1 MEKESMVIDMFQ
13 FQNKEFSQLTKRLK
27 LDIIWENKFID
38 TKEESQEYIILLRIV
53 CRQPF
58 L

>member
-1 MEKESMVIDMFQ
+1 MVIDMFQ

-27 LDIIWENKFID
+27 LYIIWENKFID

>member
-1 MEKESMVIDMFQ
+1 MVIDMFQ

-27 LDIIWENKFID
+27 LYIIWENKFID

-53 CRQPF
+53 YRQPF